1 MSVVGVVVVVVMAVF
16 AAAALGAWLRGG
28 GPQTDFKA
36 VREEMQR
43 MLTTQAQGVAGQ
55 MTELS
60 KAVTQQ
66 LSEVRQELEQGVH
79 TTSQITADAQ
89 RDVSEQLRESATVLT
104 RLTEH
109 LGEVQQSGKELTQ
122 AAQTM
127 QAVLGGPKSRGVL
140 GETQLDMLL
149 ADMLPRSGYEFNHK
163 FSSGATATAVL
174 HAGRKM
180 VAIDADFPME
190 ACNKV
195 AKEGEAG
202 RPEFAQAVRQ
212 RVDQIAENFILPD
225 EGTLDLALLFVPSES
240 AFMEVMMTEDEHGR
254 LDDYCRHIRVLPV
267 SPNSLHAYLSAV
279 LVGLKGMELEENA
292 KRMMARLEAVKK
304 QFDEFRQIYT
314 TLGNQ
319 IEQAA
324 QTHIAAGQSFE
335 RTWSALGT
343 AVPEG
348 SLDDTLM
355 GVTPEALLAMSHS
368 DNGA

>member
-1 MSVVGVVVVVVMAVF
+1 MSVVGVVVVVVLAIF
-16 AAAALGAWLRGG
+16 AASMLGAWLRGG
-28 GPQTDFKA
+28 GPQTDIKA

-43 MLTTQAQGVAGQ
+43 MLATQAQGLAGQ
-55 MTELS
+55 MGELS
-60 KAVTQQ
+60 QAVTQQ
-66 LSEVRQELEQGVH
+66 LAEVRRELEQGVH
-79 TTSQITADAQ
+79 SASQITADAQ
-89 RDVSEQLRESATVLT
+89 RDVSEQLRNSTTVLA

-140 GETQLDMLL
+140 GETQLETLL
-149 ADMLPRSGYEFNHK
+149 ADMLPRSGYDFNHK
-163 FSSGATATAVL
+163 FASGATATAVL

-180 VAIDADFPME
+180 VAIDADFPLD
-190 ACNKV
+190 ACHKI
-195 AKEGEAG
+195 AQQGESA
-202 RPEFAQAVRQ
+202 RSEFAQAVRE
-212 RVDQIAENFILPD
+212 RVDHVAGTFIQPD
-225 EGTLDLALLFVPSES
+225 EGTLDLALMFVPSES
-240 AFMEVMMTEDEHGR
+240 AFMEVLLTEDEQGR
-254 LDDYCRHIRVLPV
+254 LDDYCRRNRVLPV
-267 SPNSLHAYLSAV
+267 SPNSLHAYLGAV
-279 LVGLKGMELEENA
+279 LVGLKGMELEDNA
-292 KRMMARLEAVKK
+292 KRMMARLETVKK

-314 TLGNQ
+314 ALGNQ

-324 QTHIAAGQSFE
+324 QTHIAAGHSFE
-335 RTWSALGT
+335 QTWAALGT